1 MSCVIAPLE
10 GNPAVYKFH
19 ERTGIW
25 KPLRVAALAV
35 LSLAALNPRQAQA
48 TEGGVSLYVAGLRG
62 PMAGFVPPPGFY
74 FQNDAYYYYG
84 ELGGGRRLQIGGA
97 VVSNVKQRAY
107 VDFVTPIWVTPL
119 EILGGNLAFSATVP
133 FGNPFVSAGAVI
145 AAPRLGRAFLF
156 KQRDQDLNFG
166 DPVVSSFVGWHSGK
180 FHWSTGVSVNIPA
193 GAYEDGEL
201 SNVAFNRWIG
211 DVYGALTY
219 LDPALGL
226 DISGTVGFEFNGTND
241 ETDYNSGNAFHADL
255 AISKFLTKELS
266 VGFLASHYQQVSDD
280 GGGGN
285 SVGPN
290 KGRVTAVGGTIAYN
304 VQIGPVPVSTRIKVL
319 REVETENRFR
329 GTIGLFTVSF
339 PLGGQAPAAPVQPVS
354 AKF

>member
-1 MSCVIAPLE
+1 M
-10 GNPAVYKFH
+10 
-19 ERTGIW
+19 
-25 KPLRVAALAV
+25 
-35 LSLAALNPRQAQA
+35 
-48 TEGGVSLYVAGLRG
+48 
-62 PMAGFVPPPGFY
+62 
-74 FQNDAYYYYG
+74 
-84 ELGGGRRLQIGGA
+84 
-97 VVSNVKQRAY
+97 
-107 VDFVTPIWVTPL
+107 TPIWVTPL

-180 FHWSTGVSVNIPA
+180 FHWSTDLSVNIPA

-329 GTIGLFTVSF
+329 GTIGLFMVSF
-339 PLGGQAPAAPVQPVS
+339 PLGGQAPPAPAQPVS